1 VSFKIFIKTKE
12 PRSLYEPIEYM
23 LSQGGKKLRPALVE
37 MAYRLYKNDV
47 KKIAP
52 YAAATEIFHNFSLV
66 HDDIMDMAPMR
77 RGKPTVHK
85 KWGLSTGI
93 LAGDVMLVK
102 VYELFALLPPPQL
115 SPVLQRFNQCAVA
128 VCEGQQRDM
137 EFETK
142 KVSMKEYLKMIEQ
155 KTAAL
160 LGFSL
165 ELGAM
170 LAKAPA
176 EDQLLLRRCGLALG
190 LAFQLADDLLDVYG
204 GEAFGKQAGGDILA
218 NKKTYLLLKAYEL
231 ANVKQR
237 AALNRWI
244 SKKEFEPAEK
254 IKAVAEI
261 YHQLDVKTNTQK
273 AIDGYG
279 KMALSQLSKLPIAPQ
294 RKKKM
299 ESFFQEMLGRTV

>member
-1 VSFKIFIKTKE
+1 MDFKFFAKKKE
-12 PRSLYEPIEYM
+12 PRSLYEPIEYIM
-23 LSQGGKKLRPALVE
+23 SQGGKKLRPALVE

-52 YAAATEIFHNFSLV
+52 YAAAVEMFHNFSLV
-66 HDDIMDMAPMR
+66 HDDIMDRAPMR
-77 RGKPTVHK
+77 RGKPTIYK
-85 KWGLSTGI
+85 KWGVNTGI

-102 VYELFALLPPPQL
+102 VYELLALLPPPQL
-115 SPVLQRFNQCAVA
+115 SPVLQRFNQCAAA

-142 KVSMKEYLKMIEQ
+142 KISMKEYLKMIEQ
-155 KTAAL
+155 KTATL

-176 EDQLLLRRCGLALG
+176 EEQLLLRRCGLALG
-190 LAFQLADDLLDVYG
+190 LAFQLTDDLLDVYG
-204 GEAFGKQAGGDILA
+204 GEAFGKQTGGDILA
-218 NKKTYLLLKAYEL
+218 NKKTCLLLKAYEL

-237 AALNRWI
+237 ATLNHWI
-244 SKKEFEPAEK
+244 SKKEFEPTEK
-254 IKAVAEI
+254 IKAVTEI
-261 YHQLDVKTNTQK
+261 YHQLDIKAHTQK
-273 AIDGYG
+273 AIDSFG
-279 KMALSQLSKLPIAPQ
+279 KKALQQLNKLPIAPL

-299 ESFFQEMLGRTV
+299 ERYFEEMLGRAV